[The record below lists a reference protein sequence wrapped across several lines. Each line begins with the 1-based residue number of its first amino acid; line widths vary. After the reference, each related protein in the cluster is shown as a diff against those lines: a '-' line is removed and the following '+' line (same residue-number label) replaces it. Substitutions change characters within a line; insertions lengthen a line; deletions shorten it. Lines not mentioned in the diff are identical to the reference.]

1 VALPAGIHYGCNI
14 FPVQYYLDGLLMLSA
29 IYIYER
35 KTQSAFSI
43 LIGTFVKV
51 YGIVGLS
58 AFFLL
63 KTNFGL
69 FEFYNPCNPDFVLP
83 MLISSPKFGIQ
94 SYLDW
99 YTSLSGK
106 ILKIKP

>member
-1 VALPAGIHYGCNI
+1 VFWNVAITSVFLYAVYKLPFSDKKKSFFAWLLPAGIHYGCNL
-14 FPVQYYLDGLLMLSA
+14 FPVQYYLDRIADVICNLYL
-29 IYIYER
+29 R
-35 KTQSAFSI
+35 KKTQSAFSI

-69 FEFYNPCNPDFVLP
+69 F
-83 MLISSPKFGIQ
+83 
-94 SYLDW
+94 
-99 YTSLSGK
+99 
-106 ILKIKP
+106 